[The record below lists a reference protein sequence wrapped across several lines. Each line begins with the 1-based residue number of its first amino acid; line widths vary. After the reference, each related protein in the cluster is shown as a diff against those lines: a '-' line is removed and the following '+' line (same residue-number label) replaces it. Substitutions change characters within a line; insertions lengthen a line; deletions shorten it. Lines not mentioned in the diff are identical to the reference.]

1 MPTGYTVP
9 PRAIGKLVTLKAN
22 RTAITIYDQ
31 GKTLAVHSR
40 CWDRKK
46 RIELP
51 SHQEQVK
58 KMRRKLWQ
66 DRDIVAFI
74 SLGHEAE
81 DYLKALAD
89 AGQPIKKNVTRLLS
103 AKDKYGAF
111 SLIHAIKKA
120 LQYKAYGA
128 DYIENILYQEMT
140 PQKHHQSVKL
150 KDQALNR
157 IRLTEPC
164 LADYDSYAL
173 VKRRSNDDED
183 HN

>member
-31 GKTLAVHSR
+31 EKTLAVHSR

-81 DYLKALAD
+81 GYLKALAD
-89 AGQPIKKNVTRLLS
+89 AGQPIKKMSPGFYLQKTNTALS
-103 AKDKYGAF
+103 PLSMQSKKRFNTKHMGRTILKTF
-111 SLIHAIKKA
+111 S
-120 LQYKAYGA
+120 
-128 DYIENILYQEMT
+128 
-140 PQKHHQSVKL
+140 
-150 KDQALNR
+150 
-157 IRLTEPC
+157 IR
-164 LADYDSYAL
+164 
-173 VKRRSNDDED
+173 K
-183 HN
+183 